1 MSALQALNHPWIVKH
16 VNVGNNSSKGGGGG
30 GVENRQ
36 DCASSVEVV
45 YDDLS
50 ERESVIMIGDA

>member
-16 VNVGNNSSKGGGGG
+16 VNVGNNNHSKGGG